1 MKADHH
7 ANEEPQAATPPVQP
21 DGLGDPVLL
30 EILKNRFQAIV
41 NEMGTTILRTGHTIF
56 IKETADF
63 GSILVSPEGEI
74 FSAPLN
80 VGVTVLIGTP
90 MQDAIRAIDHY
101 EEGDVVI
108 SNDPTTTGAM
118 ATHLPDL
125 YLWRPIFFEGELIC
139 FAWTFIHCS
148 DIGGKVPG
156 SISPTSF
163 DVFQEGFIIP
173 PSKLFKRGV
182 LNQEFF
188 EIFRSNSRIPDQN
201 WGDAKALVAALTVA
215 ERRVGELID
224 RYDVDTVRTGINGV
238 LDYAELQAREVI
250 GRIPDGS
257 YTFSDY
263 MEGHVAALGAIRIKA
278 TMHVSRGEIFLDFTY
293 TDPQVPAA
301 INMPTG
307 SKTGHWMIVPALVK
321 YLKTENPHITY
332 NSGMVRP
339 IKVGIPRGSLLNP
352 EPRAAVGVRAATMFR
367 VFDVVC
373 GAMAQ
378 AVPNKIPAAGSGQ
391 GSIVVVATLDAAT
404 GKNQISVVQPL
415 CGGCGGRPHKDGL
428 DGVDFSLGSLR
439 NVPTESLESEMP
451 VLITQYGIRED
462 SCGHGR
468 FRGGNGVTLKVRILS
483 PDTYMTARGMERY
496 LFRPWGLH
504 GGMPGTTGYTRVS
517 RAGGLEVDIG
527 QIDLVR
533 LEPGDEIHFGTQGAG
548 GYGDP
553 IEREPERVLRDVEQ
567 GFVSVHS
574 AEHVY
579 GVVIRDGTID
589 VDATQHLRH
598 ERQRSSDEPQTF
610 AFGPER
616 QEYEAIWT
624 DALQDAVVDV
634 LRELPGSIR
643 FFVRTKLRQRIEA
656 EVAKGWS
663 VAPDEVRGML
673 EGLRSDLGWT
683 VPA

>member
-1 MKADHH
+1 MST
-7 ANEEPQAATPPVQP
+7 PTPPRP
-21 DGLGDPVLL
+21 GAFADGALL

-41 NEMGTTILRTGHTIF
+41 NEMGATIQRTGHTIF

-63 GSILVSPEGEI
+63 GSVLVSPKGEI

-90 MQDAIRAIDHY
+90 MDDAIRAVDHY
-101 EEGDVVI
+101 EEGDVLI
-108 SNDPTTTGAM
+108 ANDPTTTGAM

-125 YLWRPIFFEGELIC
+125 YLWRPIFHQGELVC

-163 DVFQEGFIIP
+163 DVFQEGFVIP
-173 PSKLFKRGV
+173 PTKLFEGGV
-182 LNQEFF
+182 LNREFF
-188 EIFRSNSRIPDQN
+188 RIFSANSRIPEQN

-215 ERRVGELID
+215 ERRVQELIA
-224 RYDVDTVRTGINGV
+224 RYDVGTVKAGIDAV
-238 LDYAELQAREVI
+238 LDYAERQAREVI
-250 GRIPDGS
+250 DAIPDGT
-257 YTFSDY
+257 YRFSDY
-263 MEGHVAALGAIRIKA
+263 MEGHVANLGTIRIKA
-278 TMHVSRGEIFLDFTY
+278 DVHVRGSDLYLDFAD

-301 INMPTG
+301 INMPTH

-321 YLKTENPHITY
+321 YFKTENPHIAY

-339 IKVGIPRGSLLNP
+339 IRLGIPRGSLLNP

-373 GAMAQ
+373 GALAQ
-378 AVPNKIPAAGSGQ
+378 ARPDRIPAAGSGQ
-391 GSIVVVATLDAAT
+391 GSIVVVSTLDVET
-404 GKNQISVVQPL
+404 GKNKISVVQPL

-439 NVPTESLESEMP
+439 NVPTEALETEMP
-451 VLITQYGIRED
+451 VLIVKYGLRED

-468 FRGGNGVTLKVRILS
+468 FRGGTGVVLRVRVLT
-483 PDTYMTARGMERY
+483 PDTFMTARGMERY

-504 GGMPGTTGYTRVS
+504 GGQPGTTGYTRLTP
-517 RAGGLEVDIG
+517 RGGTERDIG
-527 QIDLVR
+527 QIDLIR

-553 IEREPERVLRDVEQ
+553 LDRDPARVVWDVRQGLISDATARD
-567 GFVSVHS
+567 
-574 AEHVY
+574 VY
-579 GVVIRDGTID
+579 GVVLSGDGVD
-589 VDATQHLRH
+589 GDATERLRGMLRA
-598 ERQRSSDEPQTF
+598 EASPSAAF

-616 QEYEAIWT
+616 ERYEAVWSE
-624 DALQDAVVDV
+624 ALQDAVVV
-634 LRELPGSIR
+634 ALRSLPGPIR
-643 FFVRTKLRQRIEA
+643 FFMRGKLRARVEERITA
-656 EVAKGWS
+656 GDT
-663 VAPDEVRGML
+663 VAPHDVAAL
-673 EGLRSDLGWT
+673 LRQLTDDFGWGQS
-683 VPA
+683 A